1 MRDASFDFLKTLLE
15 TPSPS
20 GFETRGQGVWAS
32 YAGQFADKVESDTY
46 GNVFAELNVDA
57 SPKIAIVGHSD
68 ELGLM
73 ISYISEEGYLY
84 FKGIGG
90 VDRAMLRG
98 RRVFVHGRGGPVP
111 GVTGHLAIHLQ
122 ESDDRKKVPGISRSI
137 YRHRSALAAG
147 GREVGA
153 DRRRGDQG
161 CQPLPAW
168 RRKSRRA
175 RLR

>member
-1 MRDASFDFLKTLLE
+1 MQNTGFCPQIFRQEFFALMRDASFDFLQALR

-20 GFETRGQGVWAS
+20 GFETRGQSLWAS
-32 YAGQFADKVESDTY
+32 YAGQFADTVESDTY
-46 GNVFAELNVDA
+46 ASVFAELNVGA

-68 ELGLM
+68 QLGLM

-122 ESDDRKKVPGISRSI
+122 GFDDRKKGPEFHEVFIDIGVHSRKEAEQLVQI
-137 YRHRSALAAG
+137 ETR
-147 GREVGA
+147 
-153 DRRRGDQG
+153 
-161 CQPLPAW
+161 
-168 RRKSRRA
+168 
-175 RLR
+175 

>member
-46 GNVFAELNVDA
+46 GNVFAELNVGA

-122 ESDDRKKVPGISRSI
+122 ESDDRKKVPEFHEVFIDIGVRSREEAEKLVRI
-137 YRHRSALAAG
+137 
-147 GREVGA
+147 
-153 DRRRGDQG
+153 GDAVTKDANVFQ
-161 CQPLPAW
+161 AW
-168 RRKSRRA
+168 RRQSCRA
-175 RLR
+175 RVR